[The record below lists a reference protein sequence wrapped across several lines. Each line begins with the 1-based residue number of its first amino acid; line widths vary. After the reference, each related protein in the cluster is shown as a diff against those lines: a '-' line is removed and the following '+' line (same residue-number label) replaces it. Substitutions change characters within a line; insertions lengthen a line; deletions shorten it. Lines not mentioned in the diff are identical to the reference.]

1 MSNVT
6 SLLIQPLNSLEYVE
20 ALFTNLNKGNTVEQV
35 TQLHSGEDVFN
46 VASSKGWYTGPAYV
60 PNHSDD
66 IAQILY
72 TSGTTGTPKAV
83 NISHRALANTTH
95 RLIEIMELTSEIK
108 EYIGVPV
115 NYSFGFGRCRAVSLA
130 GGHFYLPEKFDPFE
144 IAEMLKEDQIN
155 AISAVPSL
163 WRVLLSAA
171 ALFPPEIGDKVRWIE
186 IGSQYMSEA
195 EKRQLADLFPKAN
208 IVQHYGLTEA
218 SRSTFLKIHERKALD
233 SVGKPYFADVEIK
246 VTSKGRIAI
255 KGPHTA
261 SAIVSEES
269 TKSYNHLA
277 DWFETTD
284 LGEIIDGYLY
294 FKGRDDDVINCGG
307 VKLSPEML
315 EEDIFRQTGI
325 NMSDYAIFKFNDDLR
340 GEMPAIAIV
349 KSASQSLDIITG
361 ALNKALEY
369 KKLELSSL
377 LKTITVDEIP
387 RTDTNKVKRKAL
399 TQYLEKND
407 AATEENL
414 PQVSVEAD
422 DFEGIITQA
431 FKDILKIETVSQEDS
446 FKSLGGDSLATLMLM
461 IQLEK
466 RGLPKDE
473 ISWLLD
479 GLTVKEVID
488 KKRQKENKEVSETD
502 SQKATKHKAFLTKN
516 ENLALYVNRG
526 LFVLINVLAHW
537 TAGVFERLPQSLQG
551 VNDHLAVLF
560 NSGTTGFALIFG
572 FSFGAH
578 AVSLREQSIGSL
590 KVAAI
595 KNIKILFAGMLL
607 LAILRLW
614 SSTVT
619 GSSLSALTVANS
631 FYSVL
636 YFYFFAVMTF
646 PLLIYLTKKYT
657 FFPVSAMTLFFAF
670 WLISLLIKDAEI
682 PPSNNPIVQL
692 GVLLITA
699 KYNYFGMMA
708 IALAGAV
715 VGYFLRT
722 KEAQQP
728 NVKKRLQ
735 VSGMFLIVALYLGTT
750 LGELEYWFSWPTSTI
765 YMSFIGLYLAV
776 IVLLDTA
783 ILTLLSR
790 GVQGVFVNIIKL
802 AGALGL
808 LAFPIFVLHELVLPA
823 VRVFEGYG
831 YSSIKYIPLLL
842 FFAITGYMTK
852 KVIKVV

>member
-1 MSNVT
+1 MSIVK
-6 SLLIQPLNSLEYVE
+6 SLLIQPLNSLEYVD
-20 ALFTNLNKGNTVEQV
+20 ALFTNLNDGNTVEQL
-35 TQLHSGEDVFN
+35 TQQHTGEEVFKL
-46 VASSKGWYTGPAYV
+46 ASSKGWYNGPAYI
-60 PNHSDD
+60 PNNSDD

-83 NISHRALANTTH
+83 HISHRALSNTTK
-95 RLIEIMELTSEIK
+95 RLIQIMEITSEIK

-115 NYSFGFGRCRAVSLA
+115 NYSFGFGRCRAVSLV
-130 GGHFYLPEKFDPFE
+130 GGTFFLPEKFDPFE
-144 IAEMLKEDQIN
+144 IAQMLKDDHIN

-163 WRVLLSAA
+163 WRVLLSASS
-171 ALFPPEIGDKVRWIE
+171 LFSSDIGEKVRWIE

-195 EKRQLADLFPKAN
+195 EKSALADLFPNAK

-233 SVGKPYFADVEIK
+233 SVGKPYFADVELK

-294 FKGRDDDVINCGG
+294 FKGRDDDIINCGG

-325 NMSDYAIFKFNDDLR
+325 DMSDYAIFKFNDDLR

-349 KSASQSLDIITG
+349 RSASQNLDIITR

-369 KKLELSSL
+369 KNLELSSL

-387 RTDTNKVKRKAL
+387 RTDTNKVKRKVL
-399 TQYLEKND
+399 TQYIKKIE
-407 AATEENL
+407 AGTEENQ
-414 PQVSVEAD
+414 PRESKIAV
-422 DFEGIITQA
+422 DFEDTITQA
-431 FKDILKIETVSQEDS
+431 FKDILKVETVTQQDS

-479 GLTVKEVID
+479 GLTVKEVIL
-488 KKRQKENKEVSETD
+488 KKRQKENKEYSETG
-502 SQKATKHKAFLTKN
+502 SQQATKHKAFLTKN
-516 ENLALYVNRG
+516 ENLALYVSRG

-537 TAGVFERLPQSLQG
+537 SAGVFERLPQTLQG
-551 VNDHLAVLF
+551 VNDNLAILF

-578 AVSLREQSIGSL
+578 AVSLKQQSIASL

-595 KNIKILFAGMLL
+595 KNIKILFVGMLL

-619 GSSLSALTVANS
+619 GSTLSGLAIANS

-646 PLLIYLTKKYT
+646 PILIYFTNKYT
-657 FFPVSAMTLFFAF
+657 LLPVSAITLLFAL
-670 WLISLLIKDAEI
+670 WLISLLIKGADI
-682 PPSNNPIVQL
+682 SPSNNPIIQL

-728 NVKKRLQ
+728 NVKMRLQ
-735 VSGMFLIVALYLGTT
+735 ASVMLLVVALYFGTT
-750 LGELEYWFSWPTSTI
+750 LGELEYWFSWPTSNI
-765 YMSFIGLYLAV
+765 YMSFIFLYLAV
-776 IVLLDTA
+776 IVLLDTV
-783 ILTLLSR
+783 ILSLLSR
-790 GVQGVFVNIIKL
+790 NVQGAFVHIIKI

-808 LAFPIFVLHELVLPA
+808 LAFPIFVLHELVLPG
-823 VRVFEGYG
+823 VRVIEGYG
-831 YSSIKYIPLLL
+831 YSSMKYIPLLL
-842 FFAITGYMTK
+842 FFAVTGYMMK